1 MVCLR
6 LRKGNS
12 DGRAAAGSASRVSY
26 CNRLGSGSEQGH
38 VRESMDAVV
47 SSSEG
52 VVSRKGSLRIRATEV
67 NRSRVARD
75 DSVKIVQSTDSDTK
89 RGACRAAAG
98 CTNEKV
104 RCGRCENK
112 LTDLASTSF
121 GKPDAAVGTSRN
133 RMRPAVAGWDGEFID
148 AAIDRDSSDFIA
160 RVL

>member
-1 MVCLR
+1 
-6 LRKGNS
+6 
-12 DGRAAAGSASRVSY
+12 
-26 CNRLGSGSEQGH
+26 
-38 VRESMDAVV
+38 
-47 SSSEG
+47 
-52 VVSRKGSLRIRATEV
+52 
-67 NRSRVARD
+67 
-75 DSVKIVQSTDSDTK
+75 TK

-160 RVL
+160 RVLGEPQVAIRTGCDPGGIRVRRGNREFPNAKVVRINVSDLVGGGLGKP